1 MLFTKTT
8 ESDTR
13 VHPGESKLIIAARTS
28 PLPSPKSLFV
38 RFFTLFVDSG
48 VALKG
53 SCKLRLDQIRMEVQ
67 SGTQTADPATISIR
81 DRHAFDADADE
92 SLLCVTHC

>member
-28 PLPSPKSLFV
+28 PLPSPKSLLV
-38 RFFTLFVDSG
+38 RFFALFVDSG

-53 SCKLRLDQIRMEVQ
+53 SCELRLDLKSYGSAVRN
-67 SGTQTADPATISIR
+67 SDCRSCDDFSPRSA
-81 DRHAFDADADE
+81 
-92 SLLCVTHC
+92 CV